1 MNSKTSSIIFLV
13 IALTVIPGFG
23 QEVLLEETPNISP
36 QQESWGPNRDNY
48 IQFIMY
54 RGQYLPVGGVM
65 LDTKIS
71 QNQSG
76 GVRLQYKRKLNN
88 LFSGLFEAVYNAD
101 QFGFSCDKPSQLN
114 GATNYNK
121 ELLKMHSAGINVLFR
136 INFDKKRGNHLGS
149 FLELGL
155 FADYLITSKHIGYYV
170 GTEGIDKFNKVK
182 VTESGLNYI
191 NPFQYG
197 ILLRIGSDKYG
208 LFYRSR
214 YTDWITDPTINGYLP
229 KHQLGLSYS
238 LTD

>member
-1 MNSKTSSIIFLV
+1 MNSKTSGIIFLV
-13 IALTVIPGFG
+13 ITLTVFPAFG
-23 QEVLLEETPNISP
+23 QEVLIEETPDISI

-54 RGQYLPVGGVM
+54 RGQYIPVGGLM
-65 LDTKIS
+65 LDTKTI

-76 GVRLQYKRKLNN
+76 GIQLQYKRKLNN
-88 LFSGLFEAVYNAD
+88 LFSFLIEAVYNAD

-114 GATNYNK
+114 GATNYDK
-121 ELLKMHSAGINVLFR
+121 ELLKMHSAGLNVLLR
-136 INFDKKRGNHLGS
+136 INFDKKRGNHLGKY
-149 FLELGL
+149 LELGL
-155 FADYLITSKHIGYYV
+155 FANYLITSNHIAYYE
-170 GTEGIDKFNKVK
+170 GTEGVDKFNKVR

-197 ILLRIGSDKYG
+197 ILMRIGSDKYG

-214 YTDWITDPTINGYLP
+214 YTDWITDPTINSYLP